1 MYMYI
6 FLIGL
11 QHDPVTLFIGMGA
24 DQIHKILTAADAD
37 GVAVLIENLQS
48 QDCHYAFSLFA

>member
-1 MYMYI
+1 MYI

-11 QHDPVTLFIGMGA
+11 QHDPVTLFIGMSA

-48 QDCHYAFSLFA
+48 